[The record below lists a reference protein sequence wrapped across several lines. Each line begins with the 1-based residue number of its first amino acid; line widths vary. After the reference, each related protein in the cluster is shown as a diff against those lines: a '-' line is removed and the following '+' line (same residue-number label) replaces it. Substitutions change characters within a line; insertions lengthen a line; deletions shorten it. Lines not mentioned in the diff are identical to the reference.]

1 MRRATPTLHT
11 VPLSAYYQM
20 DGYTYAETQIDT
32 DRFPY
37 DYDGFK
43 AAYCGIEI
51 DGKTLIRSCFNSDRH
66 VVVYTDRMIAGKGL

>member
-1 MRRATPTLHT
+1 MRRATPILHT
-11 VPLSAYYQM
+11 VLLSAYYQM

-32 DRFPY
+32 DRFSH

-43 AAYCGIEI
+43 NAYIGLEI